1 MSSKKP
7 PSQLALNKRLIK
19 AAEEGK
25 TSAIVESIELGADL
39 ECKKTGVKRTPLIIC
54 CKNND
59 LENAKVL
66 VKHGADIN
74 TSDEDRKTC
83 LTYAVEN
90 ANDDMIC
97 FLLDQPKIDTN
108 TVDGRMYSPLALLFD
123 NHKISFARKCKLVP
137 CFLEKGAHLVVKYT
151 VQGLN
156 VVVLN
161 DINDTPGTRF
171 SRNALMDAV
180 VFFQNEPDYKKM
192 IKMMIK
198 NSSSVSLHN
207 AINAQKYTSSNP
219 LVEMM
224 KYEGARNTS
233 KPTLKQF
240 EISEMMIKK
249 GADINARFVIYK
261 HKERYSFDEPL
272 FMKFCKDPKTPV
284 SVIDYIIHHK
294 DFKSTDKD
302 IATLEESTGDMC
314 KVFQLNH
321 EMMKSGNPMTVEANR
336 DLIEF
341 TLGNMPRSKSRS
353 SSSKSSSS
361 RSSSSRSS
369 KSKSSKKS
377 SSSKGGSSTRKR
389 R

>member
-1 MSSKKP
+1 
-7 PSQLALNKRLIK
+7 
-19 AAEEGK
+19 
-25 TSAIVESIELGADL
+25 
-39 ECKKTGVKRTPLIIC
+39 
-54 CKNND
+54 
-59 LENAKVL
+59 
-66 VKHGADIN
+66 
-74 TSDEDRKTC
+74 
-83 LTYAVEN
+83 
-90 ANDDMIC
+90 MIC

-180 VFFQNEPDYKKM
+180 LFFQNEPDYKKM

>member
-7 PSQLALNKRLIK
+7 PSQLTLNKRLIK

-25 TSAIVESIELGADL
+25 TSAIVESVKLGADL

-54 CKNND
+54 CKNDD
-59 LENAKVL
+59 LENVKVL

-74 TSDEDRKTC
+74 AFDEDRKTC
-83 LTYAVEN
+83 LTYAVLN
-90 ANDDMIC
+90 GNDDMIC

-108 TVDGRMYSPLALLFD
+108 TIDGQQYSPLALLI
-123 NHKISFARKCKLVP
+123 NSSKITFTRKCKLIP
-137 CFLEKGAHLVVKYT
+137 CFLEKGAHLVVT
-151 VQGLN
+151 SVIRNGN
-156 VVVLN
+156 IVVVN
-161 DINDTPGTRF
+161 DGSHPEGMRF

-180 VFFQNEPDYKKM
+180 IFFQSEPDYKKM
-192 IKMMIK
+192 LKMMIK
-198 NSSSVSLHN
+198 NSSEVSVRVAANGATQS
-207 AINAQKYTSSNP
+207 ASNP
-219 LVEMM
+219 LVEMI

-240 EISEMMIKK
+240 ELSEMMIKK
-249 GADINARFVIYK
+249 GADINRRFVK
-261 HKERYSFDEPL
+261 EPL
-272 FMKFCKDPKTPV
+272 FMKFCNDSKTPV
-284 SVIDYIIHHK
+284 CIIDYIIHHK

-302 IATLEESTGDMC
+302 IATLEESTGEMC
-314 KVFQLNH
+314 KVFQVNH

-361 RSSSSRSS
+361 KSAKKSSSSSSRSS
-369 KSKSSKKS
+369 K
-377 SSSKGGSSTRKR
+377 GGSRTRKQR
-389 R
+389 K